1 MLSHLSHVR
10 LCDRMDCSP
19 LVSFV
24 HGTLQARILEWV
36 AMPSSRGSSWPRD
49 QTWISW
55 VSCIAGRFFTAESLE
70 HVLLYIIY
78 LCILMYLYMLLYKL
92 YLNVSI
98 RICIHRHTYKH
109 TYFKYTCISCLF
121 FWAPLSW
128 GLGHFHIPVS
138 LCGGAVEL
146 CHMDLVLP
154 SLLPKVATIK
164 LSLKSRTYFPPFADD
179 HKLSTYSGNQKSNTE
194 S

>member
-1 MLSHLSHVR
+1 MGCHAFLPWIFLTQGSNLNLLGLLHCRQVLYCWVTEACTSIYHIFMYINVFIYAFIQVIPEC
-10 LCDRMDCSP
+10 LYTCMY
-19 LVSFV
+19 
-24 HGTLQARILEWV
+24 TQAYIQTHIFQIHMRIL
-36 AMPSSRGSSWPRD
+36 P
-49 QTWISW
+49 
-55 VSCIAGRFFTAESLE
+55 FL
-70 HVLLYIIY
+70 
-78 LCILMYLYMLLYKL
+78 
-92 YLNVSI
+92 
-98 RICIHRHTYKH
+98 
-109 TYFKYTCISCLF
+109 
-121 FWAPLSW
+121 WAPLSW
-128 GLGHFHIPVS
+128 GLSHFHIPVT